1 MNKNA
6 KFNEIHKEL
15 DDIERKISK
24 PKYYMSMYTYSSR
37 RENNGSTKKMEQ
49 TFSYNGDKI
58 VYKLKETDISVE
70 RLRKIVHKII
80 KLYKKVDKEHINE
93 DIFNQ
98 IVDYLRLCDK
108 DKADEL
114 SYIIEKEN
122 KVTKDDKI
130 ELLEKINEELN
141 K

>member
-1 MNKNA
+1 
-6 KFNEIHKEL
+6 
-15 DDIERKISK
+15 
-24 PKYYMSMYTYSSR
+24 
-37 RENNGSTKKMEQ
+37 MEQ